1 MQNWLD
7 PAKEIKKQI
16 RSKFVIV
23 HVFLL
28 ACLENFH
35 SGVSRPQ
42 NLHNKVFPSKLQSVS
57 SKTLD
62 PCDTSGDARGR
73 GGSLPHEW
81 CVIVPPAHHCPAP
94 LVFWACSQTAGV
106 TTHLKGSCHRG
117 APALGAQQPPLPNPS
132 PHQSLFHSLPLHP
145 VTGLWQR
152 NYPHLLSILDLNE
165 RRQLLRLITH
175 ELALLKTT

>member
-42 NLHNKVFPSKLQSVS
+42 NLHNKVFPSKVQSVS

-62 PCDTSGDARGR
+62 PCDTGCKRQRGLLAALVVCHSTTCPSLSSPSGPLGLFPNCWGNYPLEGLVPPGCPST
-73 GGSLPHEW
+73 GGS
-81 CVIVPPAHHCPAP
+81 AAP
-94 LVFWACSQTAGV
+94 SPQPLTTSKSISQSSFA
-106 TTHLKGSCHRG
+106 SCHG
-117 APALGAQQPPLPNPS
+117 SLAKELPASFKYFRP
-132 PHQSLFHSLPLHP
+132 
-145 VTGLWQR
+145 
-152 NYPHLLSILDLNE
+152 
-165 RRQLLRLITH
+165 
-175 ELALLKTT
+175 